1 MLKVAS
7 YDIVFQEIPDET
19 TLALNLSQCP
29 NHCDGCHSPHLRQD
43 TGKVLDI
50 DLLVDLYEHNE
61 SAVTCIC
68 FMGGDGD
75 PTALENLIEDFRS
88 EFTIRDKETGFKKYV
103 GPKIG
108 WYSGNDWLPRDFKT
122 ELFDYIKLGH
132 YDKELGPLNKPT
144 TNQRLYAYNPCW
156 SCWSS
161 IGKSWKDITSNFW
174 KNGNNA

>member
-1 MLKVAS
+1 MLKVVS

-43 TGKVLDI
+43 IGKVLDF
-50 DLLVDLYEHNE
+50 DLLLDLYEHNK
-61 SAVTCIC
+61 SAITCIC

-75 PTALENLIEDFRS
+75 PTCLENLVESFRIEL
-88 EFTIRDKETGFKKYV
+88 TVKDKDTGFNKYI

-108 WYSGNDWLPRDFKT
+108 WYSGNDWLPRDFKIQ
-122 ELFDYIKLGH
+122 LFDYIKLGH
-132 YDKELGPLNKPT
+132 YDKDKGPLNKPT
-144 TNQRLYAYNPCW
+144 TNQRLYEYNPGY

-161 IGKSWKDITSNFW
+161 IGKSWKDITSKFW
-174 KNGNNA
+174 NNGNNS